1 MSGQIREEFRRLLES
16 TYVSSMDNGEAIFS
30 KMMAFY
36 TSIISMI
43 PEKLYRYRRVDND
56 GYAIK
61 SFEEKTITLCRPS
74 CFPDKYDSLI
84 YIDNH
89 AVKENLVRYFK
100 EAMSCIIKEII
111 RKNPNVRSEKAA
123 KVCYYFECGLNEQQ
137 VVDKVVQEEYSD
149 YIIEIEKKLKEREP
163 RFRCSD
169 RTARIACF
177 TESVQ
182 SKFMWDAYAGGYTG
196 FALEYNLRDY
206 FINSLQKQR
215 QVYVMPII
223 YSDEKVDLTAEESNF
238 FFMEECAT
246 QIEMSP
252 LIPIAK
258 AIPHNLLTPH
268 KPFLY
273 KDKNEYEHEREWR
286 MLYYE
291 PELNENY
298 VSIPDD
304 GFLNAIYYGPD
315 INPSIKKDLRRI
327 AQKQEIKEYDVSL
340 DTDSRKYQ
348 LKVKE
353 IEWLG

>member
-1 MSGQIREEFRRLLES
+1 MSDQIREQFRRLLES
-16 TYVSSMDNGEAIFS
+16 TYVSSMDNSEAIFS

-36 TSIISMI
+36 TSVISMI
-43 PEKLYRYRRVDND
+43 PDKLYRYRRIDNK

-61 SFEEKTITLCRPS
+61 SFEEKTITLCKPS

-84 YIDNH
+84 FIDNH
-89 AVKENLVRYFK
+89 AVKEDLVKHFK
-100 EAMSCIIKEII
+100 EAMSYIIKEII
-111 RKNPNVRSEKAA
+111 KKNPNVRPEKAA
-123 KVCYYFECGLNEQQ
+123 KVCYYLECGLTERQ
-137 VVDKVVQEEYSD
+137 VVDKIVQEDYYD
-149 YIIEIEKKLKEREP
+149 YIIGIETRLKNREP

-182 SKFMWDAYAGGYTG
+182 SKFMWDTYAGGYTG
-196 FALEYNLRDY
+196 FALEYDLRDY
-206 FINSLQKQR
+206 FINSIQKQR

-223 YSDEKVDLTAEESNF
+223 YSEEKVDLTEEESNF
-238 FFMEECAT
+238 FFMEECET
-246 QIEMSP
+246 QKEMSP
-252 LIPIAK
+252 LIPIART
-258 AIPHNLLTPH
+258 IPHNLLTPH

-291 PELNENY
+291 PELNDNY

-315 INPSIKKDLRRI
+315 IDPNTKKELRRI
-327 AQKQEIKEYDVSL
+327 AQKQEIKEYEVFL
-340 DTDSRKYQ
+340 DADNRKYQ

-353 IEWLG
+353 IKKLG

>member
-1 MSGQIREEFRRLLES
+1 MSDQIREQFRRLLES
-16 TYVSSMDNGEAIFS
+16 TYISSMDNGEAIFS

-89 AVKENLVRYFK
+89 AVKENLVRCFK
-100 EAMSCIIKEII
+100 EAMSCIIKEIV

-123 KVCYYFECGLNEQQ
+123 KVCYYLECGLNEQQ
-137 VVDKVVQEEYSD
+137 VADKVVQEDYSE
-149 YIIEIEKKLKEREP
+149 YIIGIENRLKEREP

-169 RTARIACF
+169 HTARIACF

-223 YSDEKVDLTAEESNF
+223 YSDEKVDLTMEESNL

-258 AIPHNLLTPH
+258 EIPHNLLTPL

-291 PELNENY
+291 PELNDNY
-298 VSIPDD
+298 VSIPDH

-315 INPSIKKDLRRI
+315 INPSTKKELRRI
-327 AQKQEIKEYDVSL
+327 AQKQEIKEYDVFL
-340 DTDSRKYQ
+340 DANSRKYQ

-353 IEWLG
+353 IE